1 MSEPELAYMTNS
13 NDDFDL
19 PRWQTQAQIEPLS
32 SSAQAAQA
40 AARASYLY
48 PGAAPP
54 PPPPPPSGATNS
66 QRLHALHHSPGSSRQ
81 VRMTHLLDQDN
92 PPSVS
97 TTSYLSG
104 ALNQLSRSA
113 SLGASAS
120 IANTARARRHHQPD
134 DLEGAFNVDN
144 QIPSSRSM
152 VVPQT
157 PSAYS
162 LYPTSTGLH
171 QSLPVHSSST
181 PSNNTSPATTA
192 EPYSEMYYNGS
203 SGTGPKRT
211 QTQLDPTSRSGRSPM
226 RTGNTLLDPY
236 QQQAQ
241 YSPTS
246 TSAFLYGSSSSDIH
260 RGSSSSTG
268 YSSHSRSHSHV
279 KQESTPPISTP
290 FSPQTAAQAAHAG
303 YAMEPSSPQPASHQN
318 QSHLSANQVP
328 IKSSTSTPNTPLSF
342 AHPQSPANQFYSQD
356 QAMAIDAP
364 QHRRRASGFRRVR
377 DSRDLRPYVN
387 NQPLGRRVDSN
398 GVVLSVCSP
407 CFSRCRARQLINP
420 ESSPYGNSPRTLLK
434 HTIFA
439 IPSFD
444 MNQRT
449 IHGESLRSRASL
461 YTMTAT
467 TMRIMTISSMSMTG
481 WEVTMATSK
490 SRSPPRSKTKH
501 DDKFTTVVTSFW
513 TFLVRERLVRW

>member
-19 PRWQTQAQIEPLS
+19 PRWQTQAHIEPLS

-40 AARASYLY
+40 AVRASYLY
-48 PGAAPP
+48 PGAPP
-54 PPPPPPSGATNS
+54 PPPPPPPTGATSS
-66 QRLHALHHSPGSSRQ
+66 QRLQSLHHSPSRQ
-81 VRMTHLLDQDN
+81 LRMAHLLDQDN

-113 SLGASAS
+113 SLGTGAS
-120 IANTARARRHHQPD
+120 IGSAARARRHHQPD

-144 QIPSSRSM
+144 QTPSSRPTA
-152 VVPQT
+152 VPQP

-181 PSNNTSPATTA
+181 PNNTSPATTA
-192 EPYSEMYYNGS
+192 EPYSEMYYNA
-203 SGTGPKRT
+203 SGGTAPKRT
-211 QTQLDPTSRSGRSPM
+211 QTQLDPTPRSGRSPM

-246 TSAFLYGSSSSDIH
+246 TSTYLYGSSSSDPH

-268 YSSHSRSHSHV
+268 YSSHSRNHSHA
-279 KQESTPPISTP
+279 KQEPTPPISTP
-290 FSPQTAAQAAHAG
+290 FSPQTAARAAYTG
-303 YAMEPSSPQPASHQN
+303 YTMESSSPQPPSHQN
-318 QSHLSANQVP
+318 QSHLSAAQVP
-328 IKSSTSTPNTPLSF
+328 IKSSTSSPNTPLSF

-356 QAMAIDAP
+356 QAMTIDAP

-398 GVVLSVCSP
+398 GVVLSVCL
-407 CFSRCRARQLINP
+407 FHV
-420 ESSPYGNSPRTLLK
+420 LLD
-434 HTIFA
+434 
-439 IPSFD
+439 S
-444 MNQRT
+444 
-449 IHGESLRSRASL
+449 
-461 YTMTAT
+461 
-467 TMRIMTISSMSMTG
+467 
-481 WEVTMATSK
+481 
-490 SRSPPRSKTKH
+490 
-501 DDKFTTVVTSFW
+501 
-513 TFLVRERLVRW
+513 